1 MSNEFRL
8 PILAML
14 YRRYLVNQDS
24 AAFIRKVS
32 QAYTPGTLERLAE
45 HRTPEVRRGAVLAL
59 GFLGSYDS
67 NDTMGRALTDSDRTV
82 RILAENGIRNLW
94 NHAGTLEE
102 CRALAIVIR
111 LNVAQQ
117 YRRAEQKATR
127 LIEKSPWFAEA
138 WNQRAVAHFALGE
151 FDEAI
156 HDCHQALE
164 LNPYHFA
171 AAAGIGQAY
180 LHVGNHVAAL
190 DGFRRALRLNPNLEG
205 ARAQIARLTK
215 LIGDK

>member
-1 MSNEFRL
+1 MSNAFRL
-8 PILAML
+8 PFLALL
-14 YRRYLVNQDS
+14 YKRYLANQDS
-24 AAFIRKVS
+24 AAFLRKVS
-32 QAYTPGTLERLAE
+32 QSYTPGTLEHLAR
-45 HRTPEVRRGAVLAL
+45 HRTVEVRRAAVLAL
-59 GFLGSYDS
+59 GFVGGFDS

-82 RILAENGIRNLW
+82 RILAENGIRSLW

-111 LNVAQQ
+111 LNAAQQ

-127 LIEKSPWFAEA
+127 LLEKSPWFAEA

-180 LHVGNHVAAL
+180 LHLGNHLAAL

-205 ARAQIARLTK
+205 ARAQIARLTR